1 MGTANSRPKFSGSN
15 LSEARNTD
23 AEKKPDAAA
32 GPDAAAAEAP
42 PGADE
47 LSMKEVKKW
56 KGFLSGILS
65 LKEAK
70 DKLKTLELAE
80 KVKLEAKEPPLYAKG
95 IYLTADIVK
104 KFASGDKEFLPD
116 LKLFLGTGIPSK
128 DAPIKFDAAA
138 AEPLS
143 MGTSSWGVEVKTPK
157 KEVKFEAVKP
167 IFDKLIEAARIAK
180 KHAVLRKIITEYV
193 ADLKTF
199 KATVKAT
206 NISGAKA
213 AITSGEED
221 AVSKAKENIAKGEG
235 NKLAPAAEGAA
246 KGGNDGNG
254 DESEDEDEDEDEIAR
269 GAAEGEERSDV
280 EEEEGSDVEEERS
293 DVEEEERDEE
303 EDIDPNA
310 SDSEVG
316 DDTLPEGG
324 SEGGDPLEGG
334 VRIYGFRTAK
344 ELQENKQKDDYKK
357 FKKEARGDFKEKMKT
372 FFDDNEALAKFMDTN
387 ETPLLAMVY
396 YGKIPGKW
404 VDKSK
409 TAEKQQVND
418 ALVAAI
424 NAYTP
429 PGIGEG
435 AAAPG
440 AAAPGAAKPEGAA
453 AEGAAKP
460 EGAAA
465 EGAAKP
471 EGAAAPAE
479 GAAKP
484 AAAGPEGAEV
494 KAPAPSGGQGGGGKK
509 SYPKKKKFTRKKNRH
524 VNISINVGNKNAI
537 TSSSSDSSSSDSDTS
552 DSDTSC
558 SSSSDSSSSDSSSSD
573 SDTSCSD
580 SSTSSSS
587 SDESRSPRKKKYKRK
602 HKRGSVSAS
611 HA

>member
-23 AEKKPDAAA
+23 AEKNPDANAA
-32 GPDAAAAEAP
+32 GPDANAELG

-70 DKLKTLELAE
+70 DKLKTLELDE
-80 KVKLEAKEPPLYAKG
+80 KVKAEAKEPPLYAKG

-128 DAPIKFDAAA
+128 DAPLKFDAAA

-143 MGTSSWGVEVKTPK
+143 MGTSSWGAEVKTPK
-157 KEVKFEAVKP
+157 KEVTFEAVKP

-199 KATVKAT
+199 KATEKAA
-206 NISGAKA
+206 NISGAKD

-221 AVSKAKENIAKGEG
+221 AASKAKANIAEGKGNPG
-235 NKLAPAAEGAA
+235 GDTPPNPPAA
-246 KGGNDGNG
+246 KGGNGGEGG
-254 DESEDEDEDEDEIAR
+254 DE
-269 GAAEGEERSDV
+269 EGGD
-280 EEEEGSDVEEERS
+280 GSDVEGS
-293 DVEEEERDEE
+293 DDEE
-303 EDIDPNA
+303 GGDGSDGSDGGSDKDTDPNA
-310 SDSEVG
+310 SDSEV
-316 DDTLPEGG
+316 DEDTLPNGG
-324 SEGGDPLEGG
+324 SEGGDPLSGG

-372 FFDDNEALAKFMDTN
+372 FFDDNEALAKFMDAN
-387 ETPLLAMVY
+387 EEPLLKMVY

-404 VDKSK
+404 VDKSET
-409 TAEKQQVND
+409 TAKQQVND

-435 AAAPG
+435 VPG
-440 AAAPGAAKPEGAA
+440 IDGPPGHDGPSEDK
-453 AEGAAKP
+453 
-460 EGAAA
+460 
-465 EGAAKP
+465 
-471 EGAAAPAE
+471 

-484 AAAGPEGAEV
+484 AGAAPAAAPAGVKAPALAGAEV
-494 KAPAPSGGQGGGGKK
+494 KAGGQGGGGKK
-509 SYPKKKKFTRKKNRH
+509 SHPKKKKFTRKKHRH

-537 TSSSSDSSSSDSDTS
+537 TNSSSDSSSSDSDSDSSSSDSDTS
-552 DSDTSC
+552 DSDTSSSC
-558 SSSSDSSSSDSSSSD
+558 SSSSSSDTSSSDTSS
-573 SDTSCSD
+573 
-580 SSTSSSS
+580 SSSS

>member
-23 AEKKPDAAA
+23 AEKKPDANAA
-32 GPDAAAAEAP
+32 GPDANAELG

-70 DKLKTLELAE
+70 DKLKTLELDE
-80 KVKLEAKEPPLYAKG
+80 KVKAEAKEPPLYAKG

-128 DAPIKFDAAA
+128 DAPLKFDAAA

-143 MGTSSWGVEVKTPK
+143 MGTSSWGAEVKTPK
-157 KEVKFEAVKP
+157 KEVTFEAVKP

-199 KATVKAT
+199 KATEKAA
-206 NISGAKA
+206 NISGAKD

-221 AVSKAKENIAKGEG
+221 AASKAKANIAEGKGNPG
-235 NKLAPAAEGAA
+235 GDTPPNPPAA
-246 KGGNDGNG
+246 KGG
-254 DESEDEDEDEDEIAR
+254 SEEGGKD
-269 GAAEGEERSDV
+269 EGEEG
-280 EEEEGSDVEEERS
+280 EGEEEGDKEGEGEVSDEVSDEGEDKGDDEVSDDEDTDSHEENVDESDSDVGENTS
-293 DVEEEERDEE
+293 PD
-303 EDIDPNA
+303 
-310 SDSEVG
+310 
-316 DDTLPEGG
+316 GG
-324 SEGGDPLEGG
+324 SEGGDPLSGG

-387 ETPLLAMVY
+387 EEPLLKMVY

-404 VDKSK
+404 VDKSET
-409 TAEKQQVND
+409 TAKQQVND

-435 AAAPG
+435 VPG
-440 AAAPGAAKPEGAA
+440 IDGPPGHDGPSEDKGAA
-453 AEGAAKP
+453 AEVKAPA
-460 EGAAA
+460 AAA
-465 EGAAKP
+465 EVKA
-471 EGAAAPAE
+471 EGAAAPA
-479 GAAKP
+479 P
-484 AAAGPEGAEV
+484 APAEGAEV
-494 KAPAPSGGQGGGGKK
+494 KAGPGGQGGGGKK
-509 SYPKKKKFTRKKNRH
+509 SHPKKKKFTRKKHRH

-537 TSSSSDSSSSDSDTS
+537 TNSSSDSSSSDSDSSSSDSDTS
-552 DSDTSC
+552 DSDTSSSC
-558 SSSSDSSSSDSSSSD
+558 SSSSSSDTSSSDTSS
-573 SDTSCSD
+573 
-580 SSTSSSS
+580 SSSS
-587 SDESRSPRKKKYKRK
+587 SDESRSPRKKKYKRR

>member
-23 AEKKPDAAA
+23 ADIRPDANAAA
-32 GPDAAAAEAP
+32 GPGANAELG

-70 DKLKTLELAE
+70 DKLKTLELDE
-80 KVKLEAKEPPLYAKG
+80 KVKAEAKEPPLYAKG

-116 LKLFLGTGIPSK
+116 LKLFLGSGIPNE
-128 DAPIKFDAAA
+128 AGPLTFDAAA

-143 MGTSSWGVEVKTPK
+143 MGTSSWGAEVKTPK
-157 KEVKFEAVKP
+157 KEVTFEAVKP

-199 KATVKAT
+199 KATVKAE
-206 NISGAKA
+206 NISGAKES
-213 AITSGEED
+213 ITSGEED
-221 AVSKAKENIAKGEG
+221 AVSKAKANIAEGKGNPG
-235 NKLAPAAEGAA
+235 GDTPAA
-246 KGGNDGNG
+246 KGGNGGEGKEKEGGEGGESDV
-254 DESEDEDEDEDEIAR
+254 ESEE
-269 GAAEGEERSDV
+269 SDV
-280 EEEEGSDVEEERS
+280 EES
-293 DVEEEERDEE
+293 E
-303 EDIDPNA
+303 EDTDPNA
-310 SDSEVG
+310 SDSEG
-316 DDTLPEGG
+316 DPLPDGG
-324 SEGGDPLEGG
+324 SEGGDPLSGG

-409 TAEKQQVND
+409 TTEKQQVND

-424 NAYTP
+424 NAYIP

-435 AAAPG
+435 VPG
-440 AAAPGAAKPEGAA
+440 LDGPPGHDGPPEG
-453 AEGAAKP
+453 EVK
-460 EGAAA
+460 
-465 EGAAKP
+465 
-471 EGAAAPAE
+471 
-479 GAAKP
+479 
-484 AAAGPEGAEV
+484 AAAGP
-494 KAPAPSGGQGGGGKK
+494 APAPEPAPTGGQGGGGKK
-509 SYPKKKKFTRKKNRH
+509 SHPKKKKFTRKKHRH

-537 TSSSSDSSSSDSDTS
+537 TSSSSDTSSSDSDTS
-552 DSDTSC
+552 DSDSDT
-558 SSSSDSSSSDSSSSD
+558 SSSDSSSSSSC
-573 SDTSCSD
+573 SDTSS

-602 HKRGSVSAS
+602 HKRGSVSTSRA
-611 HA
+611 